1 MPKLTPP
8 LLPSGPRQD
17 LSTELH
23 RLHLRAGRPSVR
35 ELAKAL
41 GHGVVS
47 SSRIHDAFT
56 KERVPAWGLLD
67 LLVPEL
73 ARRVPRVD
81 PAEEVVRF
89 HLLWQ
94 AAVEAFEQPTSDTHE
109 QPAGPSSREEKE
121 PDASPPAEASEYE
134 RAVQRGRAFVEE
146 FMKENKTIPAREPE
160 PSHSIEEEQSPAPH
174 PADAN
179 ESGAGE
185 AEFEKIFA
193 RLRADQKTSRSQ

>member
-8 LLPSGPRQD
+8 SLPPGPRQD

-35 ELAKAL
+35 ELSRAL
-41 GHGVVS
+41 GQGVVS

-56 KERVPAWGLLD
+56 KERVPAWALLD

-73 ARRVPRVD
+73 VRRVPRAD

-94 AAVEAFEQPTSDTHE
+94 AAVEASEQPTNDTHE
-109 QPAGPSSREEKE
+109 QLVGPSSREEEK
-121 PDASPPAEASEYE
+121 PDIFFTDKNPEYE
-134 RAVQRGRAFVEE
+134 QAAQRGREFVEE
-146 FMKENKTIPAREPE
+146 FMRKDGGILPMNPE
-160 PSHSIEEEQSPAPH
+160 SASWEI
-174 PADAN
+174 
-179 ESGAGE
+179 G
-185 AEFEKIFA
+185 
-193 RLRADQKTSRSQ
+193 

>member
-8 LLPSGPRQD
+8 SLPPGPRQD

-35 ELAKAL
+35 ELSRAL
-41 GHGVVS
+41 GQGVVS

-56 KERVPAWGLLD
+56 KERVPAWALLD

-73 ARRVPRVD
+73 ARRVPRAD

-109 QPAGPSSREEKE
+109 QPTEPSSREEKE
-121 PDASPPAEASEYE
+121 PDTSPAAEDSEYKQ
-134 RAVQRGRAFVEE
+134 AVQRGRVFVEE
-146 FMKENKTIPAREPE
+146 FMKENNGILVRKPQSE
-160 PSHSIEEEQSPAPH
+160 HSTEEERPSAPH

-179 ESGAGE
+179 ESGATE
-185 AEFEKIFA
+185 ADFEKIFA
-193 RLRADQKTSRSQ
+193 RHRASRKSSRSE